1 MDIGKRIRELR
12 AAKKL
17 SQGDIEKRTGLLRCY
32 LSRVENGHT
41 VPALET
47 LERLAAA
54 LEVALYQLFYEGQ
67 EKPLVVP
74 TAGTAVEDK
83 REKELLTLYRESD
96 SADKRLLLD
105 IARRTRKKAA

>member
-1 MDIGKRIRELR
+1 MEIGKRIRELR

-17 SQGDIEKRTGLLRCY
+17 SQGDLEKRTGLLRCY
-32 LSRVENGHT
+32 ISRVENGHT

-54 LEVALYQLFYEGQ
+54 LEVEVYQLFYEG
-67 EKPLVVP
+67 EGKPQVVP
-74 TAGTAVEDK
+74 IAGTAVEDK

-96 SADKRLLLD
+96 SADKRFLLD
-105 IARRTRKKAA
+105 LARRTGKKAA